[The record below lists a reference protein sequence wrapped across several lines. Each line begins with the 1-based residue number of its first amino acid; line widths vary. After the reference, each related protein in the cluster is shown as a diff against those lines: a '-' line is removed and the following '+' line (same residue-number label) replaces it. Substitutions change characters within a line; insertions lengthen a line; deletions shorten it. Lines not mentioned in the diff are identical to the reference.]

1 LDVLYSFNLTE
12 VHSQIN
18 KSVLNTLS
26 FSENELIIFNELL
39 KLRNVTKKTYML
51 RAGEV
56 CHFEAFVN
64 KGCLRKYYID
74 EDGQEVIIQFAIENS
89 WISDIPSFSSRLPG
103 NIFIEALEDCE
114 LLYLTYENKEEL
126 LLKVPKFERFYRIL
140 VEKYLNVLQ
149 NRLHFSIS
157 KTAHE
162 KYLDFLRHYP
172 TIPQRVPQHY
182 IASYLGMSAEFL
194 SKVRKRMAKEK

>member
-1 LDVLYSFNLTE
+1 M
-12 VHSQIN
+12 Q
-18 KSVLNTLS
+18 
-26 FSENELIIFNELL
+26 
-39 KLRNVTKKTYML
+39 
-51 RAGEV
+51 
-56 CHFEAFVN
+56 
-64 KGCLRKYYID
+64 
-74 EDGQEVIIQFAIENS
+74 
-89 WISDIPSFSSRLPG
+89 
-103 NIFIEALEDCE
+103 
-114 LLYLTYENKEEL
+114 
-126 LLKVPKFERFYRIL
+126 VPKFERFYRIL

-162 KYLDFLRHYP
+162 KYLDFLQHYP